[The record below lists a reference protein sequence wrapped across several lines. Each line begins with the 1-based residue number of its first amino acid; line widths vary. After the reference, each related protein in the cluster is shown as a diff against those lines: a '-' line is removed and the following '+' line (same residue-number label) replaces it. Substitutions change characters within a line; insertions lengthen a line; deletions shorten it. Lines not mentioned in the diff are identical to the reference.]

1 MSQSPNRFNVSSVC
15 FSHDTTHFD
24 SEDDYCTGCRN
35 ITHCQQQQ
43 SYSGLRS
50 PKTLILNQLTFG
62 SIYIVCCRWDLQLAV
77 CIWYKISSD
86 KINFCLAGKNNL
98 SYIIIVRTVPDRD
111 LEIRE
116 RGRSSGPLD
125 NGGGQY
131 PKKFLSVLW
140 ASWQFGLKI
149 GGAGPSCG
157 STTGSK
163 SAPVIM

>member
-1 MSQSPNRFNVSSVC
+1 MFQSWYNSFWLWRWLLHRLSK
-15 FSHDTTHFD
+15 H
-24 SEDDYCTGCRN
+24 
-35 ITHCQQQQ
+35 Q

-50 PKTLILNQLTFG
+50 PRHSYPTNLPSVVFTWFW
-62 SIYIVCCRWDLQLAV
+62 CWRWDLQDAV
-77 CIWYKISSD
+77 CILYKISSD

-98 SYIIIVRTVPDRD
+98 SSYIIIVRTVPDRD

-116 RGRSSGPLD
+116 RGRSSRPLN
-125 NGGGQY
+125 NGGGGGGQS
-131 PKKFLSVLW
+131 PKNFWLVLW

-149 GGAGPSCG
+149 GGAGPSSG

>member
-24 SEDDYCTGCRN
+24 SEDDYCTGCWN
-35 ITHCQQQQ
+35 ISHCQQQQ

-50 PKTLILNQLTFG
+50 PRHSYPTNLPSVVFTWFW
-62 SIYIVCCRWDLQLAV
+62 CWRWDLQDAV
-77 CIWYKISSD
+77 CILYKISSD

-98 SYIIIVRTVPDRD
+98 SYIIIVRTVPDGD

-116 RGRSSGPLD
+116 RGWSSRPLN
-125 NGGGQY
+125 NGGAVS
-131 PKKFLSVLW
+131 KKFLSVLW

-149 GGAGPSCG
+149 GGGPSSG

>member
-15 FSHDTTHFD
+15 FSHDTTQFD

-35 ITHCQQQQ
+35 MSHCQQQQ

-50 PKTLILNQLTFG
+50 PKTLILNQLTFC
-62 SIYIVCCRWDLQLAV
+62 SIYILCWWWDWQLAV

-98 SYIIIVRTVPDRD
+98 SSYIIIVRTVPDRD

-116 RGRSSGPLD
+116 RGQSSRPLN
-125 NGGGQY
+125 NGGGSLQ
-131 PKKFLSVLW
+131 KIFVGSLGLMTVWSENRGGGLLLWIHHWFLDYE
-140 ASWQFGLKI
+140 
-149 GGAGPSCG
+149 
-157 STTGSK
+157 
-163 SAPVIM
+163 